1 MSPDWPGQRP
11 TAVMVTWGLLSILIT
26 LPGPLSSTFSRRGDR
41 GREVKAVPRTHNW
54 KGTKMRPPVLDVF
67 HLPLGSNTTF
77 STLLHAPRAWPYG
90 LHQWLPHPPPSA
102 WVWLTGG
109 MAEIRKWKERGWSI
123 CSLSVLHTRSLY
135 PGPRLGQVAPA
146 LLLPSLG
153 SDTHSPLLPNSPVGG
168 TAPAL
173 TASGL
178 CTIPCRLP

>member
-90 LHQWLPHPPPSA
+90 LHQWLPHPPPSH
-102 WVWLTGG
+102 WLFYYL
-109 MAEIRKWKERGWSI
+109 AEGN
-123 CSLSVLHTRSLY
+123 L
-135 PGPRLGQVAPA
+135 GPRKYKRMNDVTWGQ
-146 LLLPSLG
+146 SLIRNL
-153 SDTHSPLLPNSPVGG
+153 STQIIKAVHISVFFDDLWFLQCPMQ
-168 TAPAL
+168 
-173 TASGL
+173 
-178 CTIPCRLP
+178 